1 MNKRS
6 FVLAFLVLVTQAFG
20 VIGGCAKSESSDI
33 PRDIQAIFD
42 KPLYENSIWGL
53 RVVDLDTGEVLI
65 NLRPDYDFFI
75 ASVRK
80 VFSVGEFMNVVGARH
95 TSVTPIHRQGKI
107 GKGGELK
114 GDLILVAS
122 GDLTMGGRTNPDGSI
137 AVSNLDHNEAN
148 ALGNAVLTAPNPLAG
163 YINLAQ
169 QVAAAG
175 IKRIRGDVVI
185 DDRLWVPFTFRKQPR
200 FPTSAPE
207 FDVRPIFVNDNC
219 VDLIINPA
227 LLGEK
232 EKRERQ
238 EGQKKEKRT
247 LASVDWRPVSAA
259 LDVESTLL
267 MTAPGTQE
275 TFKLDSELPQCIGK
289 SGCTAEITGKLP
301 TDFVPPLTNGAFPL
315 IRTVRIVEPANYA
328 RTVFI
333 EALEAA
339 GVEVDTDTVAKNP
352 VQRLPPKNSYKN
364 ATKVAELVSL
374 TNADH
379 AKLILKPSYNIGADA
394 SFVLYGLTQGVDNM
408 TDALAVERKVLTTVY
423 GIPGDEF
430 SFVDGSGGGRTTAK
444 NRAVTKWLE
453 IMTEQPDFPS
463 FFNAFPI
470 LAVDG
475 SLSFV
480 TDFQSDPTLV
490 GATGNVRAKTGTFG
504 EETEGQSILRGQA
517 FGGYI
522 DARSGRRLVYQ
533 LVVNEVKIKD
543 LNASLA
549 VFQDEGTISAIL
561 WRDF

>member
-6 FVLAFLVLVTQAFG
+6 FVLAFLVLVTAAFG
-20 VIGGCAKSESSDI
+20 LIGGGNTSESSDI

-42 KPLYENSIWGL
+42 KPLYQNSIWGL
-53 RVVDLDTGEVLI
+53 RVVDLDTGKVLI

-80 VFSVGEFMNVVGARH
+80 VFSVGELLNEVGAEHR
-95 TSVTPIHRQGKI
+95 SVTPIHRQGKI
-107 GKGGELK
+107 GKGGVLH

-148 ALGNAVLTAPNPLAG
+148 ALGNAILTAPNPLAG

-175 IKRIRGDVVI
+175 ITRISGDVVI
-185 DDRLWVPFTFRKQPR
+185 DDRLWVPFNFREQ
-200 FPTSAPE
+200 
-207 FDVRPIFVNDNC
+207 FDVRPIFVNDDC

-227 LLGEK
+227 FLGDP
-232 EKRERQ
+232 
-238 EGQKKEKRT
+238 
-247 LASVDWRPVSAA
+247 ASVDWRPVSAA

-267 MTAPGTQE
+267 MTAPRTQAIFE
-275 TFKLDSELPQCIGK
+275 LDPELPQCIGTP
-289 SGCTAEITGKLP
+289 GCTAEITGQLP
-301 TDFVPPLTNGAFPL
+301 TDFVPPLTNAFPL
-315 IRTVRIVEPANYA
+315 IRTFRIVEPANYA

-333 EALEAA
+333 EALAAA
-339 GVEVDTDTVAKNP
+339 GVKVDADTVAENP
-352 VQRLPPKNSYKN
+352 VQLLPPKHAYTD

-379 AKLILKPSYNIGADA
+379 AKLILKPSYNIGADS

-408 TDALAVERKVLTTVY
+408 TDALAVEREVLTTVY

-430 SFVDGSGGGRTTAK
+430 FFIDGSGGGRTTAK

-453 IMTEQPDFPS
+453 IMTKQPDFPS

-480 TDFQSDPTLV
+480 TDFQSDPTLA
-490 GATGNVRAKTGTFG
+490 GATGHVRAKTGTFG
-504 EETEGQSILRGQA
+504 EETEGQLILRGQA

-522 DARSGRRLVYQ
+522 DARSSRRLVYQ
-533 LVVNEVKIKD
+533 LVVNEVEINNVND
-543 LNASLA
+543 SLT

>member
-6 FVLAFLVLVTQAFG
+6 FVLAFLVLVTAAFG
-20 VIGGCAKSESSDI
+20 LIGGGNTSESSDI

-42 KPLYENSIWGL
+42 KPLYQNSLWGL
-53 RVVDLDTGEVLI
+53 RVVDLDTGKVLI

-80 VFSVGEFMNVVGARH
+80 VFSVGEFLNEVGAQH

-107 GKGGELK
+107 GKGGVLH

-175 IKRIRGDVVI
+175 ITRISGDVVI
-185 DDRLWVPFTFRKQPR
+185 DDRLWVPFNFREQ
-200 FPTSAPE
+200 
-207 FDVRPIFVNDNC
+207 FDVRPIFVNDDS

-227 LLGEK
+227 FLGDP
-232 EKRERQ
+232 
-238 EGQKKEKRT
+238 
-247 LASVDWRPVSAA
+247 ASVDWRPVSAA

-267 MTAPGTQE
+267 MTAPRTQAIFE
-275 TFKLDSELPQCIGK
+275 LDPELPQCIGTP
-289 SGCTAEITGKLP
+289 GCTAAITGQLP
-301 TDFVPPLTNGAFPL
+301 TDFVPPLTNAFPL
-315 IRTVRIVEPANYA
+315 IRTFRIVEPANYA

-333 EALEAA
+333 EALAAA
-339 GVEVDTDTVAKNP
+339 GVKVDADTVAENP
-352 VQRLPPKNSYKN
+352 VQLLPPKNSYTD

-379 AKLILKPSYNIGADA
+379 AKLILKLSYNIGADA

-408 TDALAVERKVLTTVY
+408 TDALAVEREVLTTVY

-430 SFVDGSGGGRTTAK
+430 FFIDGSGGGRTTAK

-453 IMTEQPDFPS
+453 IMTKQPDFPS

-490 GATGNVRAKTGTFG
+490 GATGQVRAKTGTAV
-504 EETEGQSILRGQA
+504 EGTVGQLILRGQA

-533 LVVNEVKIKD
+533 LVVNEVEIED
-543 LNASLA
+543 INDSLT

>member
-1 MNKRS
+1 M
-6 FVLAFLVLVTQAFG
+6 
-20 VIGGCAKSESSDI
+20 
-33 PRDIQAIFD
+33 
-42 KPLYENSIWGL
+42 
-53 RVVDLDTGEVLI
+53 
-65 NLRPDYDFFI
+65 
-75 ASVRK
+75 
-80 VFSVGEFMNVVGARH
+80 
-95 TSVTPIHRQGKI
+95 
-107 GKGGELK
+107 
-114 GDLILVAS
+114 
-122 GDLTMGGRTNPDGSI
+122 
-137 AVSNLDHNEAN
+137 
-148 ALGNAVLTAPNPLAG
+148 LTAPNPLAG

-175 IKRIRGDVVI
+175 ITRISGDVVI
-185 DDRLWVPFTFRKQPR
+185 DDRLWVPFNFREQ
-200 FPTSAPE
+200 
-207 FDVRPIFVNDNC
+207 FDVRPIFVNDDC

-227 LLGEK
+227 FLGDP
-232 EKRERQ
+232 
-238 EGQKKEKRT
+238 
-247 LASVDWRPVSAA
+247 ASVDWRPSIRSA
-259 LDVESTLL
+259 DVESTLL
-267 MTAPGTQE
+267 MTAPGTQAIVE
-275 TFKLDSELPQCIGK
+275 LDPELPQCIGTP
-289 SGCTAEITGKLP
+289 GCTAAITGQLP
-301 TDFVPPLTNGAFPL
+301 TDFVPPLTNAFPL
-315 IRTVRIVEPANYA
+315 IRTFRIVEPANYA

-339 GVEVDTDTVAKNP
+339 GVKVDADTVAENS
-352 VQRLPPKNSYKN
+352 VQLLPPKHAYTD

-379 AKLILKPSYNIGADA
+379 AKLILKVSYNIGADA

-430 SFVDGSGGGRTTAK
+430 FFVDGSGGGRTTAK
-444 NRAVTKWLE
+444 NPAVTKWLE

-475 SLSFV
+475 SLCFV

-490 GATGNVRAKTGTFG
+490 GATGKVRAKTGTSV
-504 EETEGQSILRGQA
+504 EGTVGQLILRGQA

-533 LVVNEVKIKD
+533 LVVNEVEINNVND
-543 LNASLA
+543 SLT